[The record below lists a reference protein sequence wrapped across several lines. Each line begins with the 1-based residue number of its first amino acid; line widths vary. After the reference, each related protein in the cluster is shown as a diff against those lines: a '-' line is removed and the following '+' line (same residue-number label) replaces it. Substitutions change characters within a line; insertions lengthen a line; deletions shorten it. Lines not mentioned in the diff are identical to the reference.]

1 MKMREF
7 IFRNRSYTPI
17 PAALTMFYFTSFKF
31 SFSLLGLAFIL
42 IGELIRITAVR
53 YAGGA
58 TRTMNVGAPSLCMSG
73 PYSFTRNPLYL
84 GNMIIYLGFVLF
96 SGGQFLLETLFFVF
110 IFFTFQYSMII
121 SLEEETLI
129 EKFANSYS
137 VYKKNV
143 PRLFPRLNPWINDDD
158 RTPNS
163 VRKTIKTEKRSLQ
176 NIFIITIIII
186 IKNMYSH
193 FLN

>member
-1 MKMREF
+1 MKLREL
-7 IFRNRSYTPI
+7 IFRKRSYTPI
-17 PAALTMFYFTSFKF
+17 PTALTMFYFTSFKF
-31 SFSLLGLAFIL
+31 PFLFVGLAFIL
-42 IGELIRITAVR
+42 FGELVRINAVR

-58 TRTMNVGAPSLCMSG
+58 TRTMNVGAPSLCTSG

-96 SGGQFLLETLFFVF
+96 SGGPFLLETFIFVF

-129 EKFANSYS
+129 KKFKNSYFI
-137 VYKKNV
+137 YKNNV
-143 PRLFPRLNPWINDDD
+143 PRLFPRLSSWVNDDN
-158 RTPNS
+158 RIPNS
-163 VRKTIKTEKRSLQ
+163 IRKTLRTEKRSLQ
-176 NIFIITIIII
+176 NIFVFTIIITL
-186 IKNMYSH
+186 KNMYSA